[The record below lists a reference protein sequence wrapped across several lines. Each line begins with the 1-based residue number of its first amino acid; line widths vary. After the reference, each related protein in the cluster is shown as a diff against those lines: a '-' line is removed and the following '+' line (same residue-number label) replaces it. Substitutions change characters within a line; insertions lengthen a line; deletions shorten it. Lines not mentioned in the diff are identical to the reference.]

1 MKFNF
6 YTIKRKVKFIL
17 NVEDGKYK
25 VIKQEEK
32 PVVEKAEKGYRI
44 KKIVF

>member
-6 YTIKRKVKFIL
+6 YTIKRKIKFIL
-17 NVEDGKYK
+17 TNEDGKYK

-32 PVVEKAEKGYRI
+32 PVVEKTEKGYRI
-44 KKIVF
+44 KK